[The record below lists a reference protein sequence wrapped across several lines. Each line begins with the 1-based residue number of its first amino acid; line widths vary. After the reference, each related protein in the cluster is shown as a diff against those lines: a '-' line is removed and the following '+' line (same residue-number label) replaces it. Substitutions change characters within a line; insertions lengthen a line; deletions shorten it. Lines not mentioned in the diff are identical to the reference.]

1 MECHVDQ
8 LRENGKRR
16 QKRPRIVVEGD
27 EDEYEDGMRIP
38 VLVLDGCGASF
49 LAADEKREKASTW
62 FFADTGLMAMLCCHD
77 RVLWLVNMTSAGE
90 KQHYALTLI
99 NTLFNHIP
107 ADMTVGLLY
116 NIGCQLERSC
126 QKWNFLPNAILSRMS
141 FAISVFHA
149 YGHQW
154 PCQIIYHPRK
164 RIGFGL
170 SDGEGCEHLWSSLK
184 PLIPVLRV
192 SGYHQRL
199 FVLDVQVHQLDA
211 KSLAAFGQWLSR
223 KWIQCQAKKG
233 AALDK
238 LATLGVSDDLLR
250 EEWAAQIA
258 YQTKPLPRRS
268 KSKGA
273 EAIANILALEK
284 TLDIHQ
290 STVKDLERQL
300 VTNHVSN
307 IIDFNLQLSEARRRR
322 DTIIETLAR
331 RRMALD
337 RVRQRKFELEKLE
350 RAYRNTVNEYKMHGH
365 VQASIKRRKPTILKL
380 VTTYNSLCTQLRSL
394 IRHGKAPRGVVPP
407 APMSRKGLF
416 LLDVDDEIW
425 QDIGLDD
432 DMVDPPLWLANEDVR
447 AGIRLLLEVDRC
459 EEEEARLCRERC
471 VLQEWMISEW
481 EAIERA
487 KLVSGDDM
495 LYQLKSRADELL
507 RPIPCAWDMPESWGP
522 SVSAL
527 ADAAHTIYHARTYQT
542 EASERAEEDVEE
554 MEDVYESESDDQGD
568 DELMAEVEEVALAH
582 EYTLQREEDSD
593 MDDMDYDDYLVSSP
607 TRGSPS
613 KQARF

>member
-1 MECHVDQ
+1 MLFVRMTPNTTAWCKALETFLYERGYKLTTQDNLRRRFSNAFHWYSVLTIIVADHISDLIHQSPSTLDSTHDDHPSAPEDQPRSQPSSYLRSRCPLCFGGSSRRQEQTLDTRPDCIVCIDACFTQKRSNNARNSASQDPASPTSSVFVSDDAVKSMECHVDQ

-126 QKWNFLPNAILSRMS
+126 RKWNFLPDAILSRMS

-164 RIGFGL
+164 CIGFGL
-170 SDGEGCEHLWSSLK
+170 SDGEGCERLWSSLK

-300 VTNHVSN
+300 VTNRVSD

-337 RVRQRKFELEKLE
+337 VSERSDLEKLKKNH
-350 RAYRNTVNEYKMHGH
+350 Y
-365 VQASIKRRKPTILKL
+365 L
-380 VTTYNSLCTQLRSL
+380 QL
-394 IRHGKAPRGVVPP
+394 
-407 APMSRKGLF
+407 
-416 LLDVDDEIW
+416 
-425 QDIGLDD
+425 
-432 DMVDPPLWLANEDVR
+432 
-447 AGIRLLLEVDRC
+447 
-459 EEEEARLCRERC
+459 
-471 VLQEWMISEW
+471 
-481 EAIERA
+481 
-487 KLVSGDDM
+487 
-495 LYQLKSRADELL
+495 
-507 RPIPCAWDMPESWGP
+507 
-522 SVSAL
+522 
-527 ADAAHTIYHARTYQT
+527 
-542 EASERAEEDVEE
+542 
-554 MEDVYESESDDQGD
+554 
-568 DELMAEVEEVALAH
+568 
-582 EYTLQREEDSD
+582 
-593 MDDMDYDDYLVSSP
+593 
-607 TRGSPS
+607 
-613 KQARF
+613 